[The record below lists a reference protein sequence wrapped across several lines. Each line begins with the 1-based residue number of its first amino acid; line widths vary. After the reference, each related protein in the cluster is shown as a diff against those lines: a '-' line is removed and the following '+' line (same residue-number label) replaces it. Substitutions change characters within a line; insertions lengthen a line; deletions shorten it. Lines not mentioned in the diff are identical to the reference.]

1 MNEII
6 WSSLLLSIFM
16 TPFARSEAQLWI
28 LGSVAVTSGLLV
40 LRATL

>member
-1 MNEII
+1 MNEIL
-6 WSSLLLSIFM
+6 WGTLLLSIFV